1 MIMTRVLLKPLR
13 KIAQLKDLR
22 ACNCVGC
29 DCDSQNNTFTL
40 TFQLNNADGEEIL
53 QDLSIIFEKHIPKIY
68 LSSPYIHGNA
78 KNEGRYEIYGQSCY

>member
-1 MIMTRVLLKPLR
+1 MHREREVRTMIMTRVLLKPLR

-29 DCDSQNNTFTL
+29 DCDRENNVFSL
-40 TFQLNNADGEEIL
+40 TFQLDNPDGEEIL

-68 LSSPYIHGNA
+68 LSRPYTYNNG
-78 KNEGRYEIYGQSCY
+78 NEG

>member
-29 DCDSQNNTFTL
+29 DCDRENNVFSL
-40 TFQLNNADGEEIL
+40 TFQLDNPDGEEIL

-68 LSSPYIHGNA
+68 LSRPYTYNNA
-78 KNEGRYEIYGQSCY
+78 GNEG

>member
-1 MIMTRVLLKPLR
+1 MIVTKVLLKPLR
-13 KIAQLKDLR
+13 KMAQLKELR

-40 TFQLNNADGEEIL
+40 TFQLDNQDGEEVL

-68 LSSPYIHGNA
+68 LSKPYVYGNA
-78 KNEGRYEIYGQSCY
+78 KK

>member
-1 MIMTRVLLKPLR
+1 MHREREVRTMIVTKVLLEPLR

-40 TFQLNNADGEEIL
+40 TFQLDNADGEEIL

-68 LSSPYIHGNA
+68 LSRPYTYNNA
-78 KNEGRYEIYGQSCY
+78 GNEG

>member
-1 MIMTRVLLKPLR
+1 MIMTRVLLEPLR

-29 DCDSQNNTFTL
+29 DCDRQNNTFTL
-40 TFQLNNADGEEIL
+40 TFQLDHPDGEEIL

-68 LSSPYIHGNA
+68 LSRPYTYNNAGN
-78 KNEGRYEIYGQSCY
+78 ED